1 MRSTITNA
9 GRDLLARLELN
20 EISMEFSEIR
30 TGSGVY
36 GSTEPIN
43 TATALKAE
51 KNVYHISSSETTAS
65 GFMLTA
71 GISNVDS
78 EGESIVDETYR
89 INEIGVFVTVDG
101 VKYLYMIAV
110 CDGDTGNVLPVYT
123 GNNAIDYVEKF
134 MLTISNTANVTINMS
149 GAYALSEDV
158 VRWISDHADLPTH
171 LSAQERINWN
181 GEQEKTTVFNQDGSI
196 TETTADGDMTTEFN
210 EDGSITE
217 TYPDGRILTTY
228 FDPDGTI
235 RRVLG
240 EWEPENPTD
249 PTDSEEQS
257 EGGTNNNNEEE
268 ET

>member
-1 MRSTITNA
+1 MRSTITSI
-9 GRDLLARLELN
+9 GRSLLARLELN
-20 EISMEFSEIR
+20 EISIEFTEIR

-36 GSTEPIN
+36 GTTEPIN

-51 KNVYHISSSETTAS
+51 KNTFPISSSEVTQD

-78 EGESIVDETYR
+78 SGESIVDEAYR
-89 INEIGVFVTVDG
+89 INEIGVYVTVG
-101 VKYLYMIAV
+101 NEKYLYLIAV
-110 CDGDTGNVLPVYT
+110 QDGDTGNVLPVYN

-158 VRWISDHADLPTH
+158 LRWISDHADLPIH
-171 LSAQERINWN
+171 LSEQERINWN

-196 TETTADGDMTTEFN
+196 SETTADGVMTTEFN

-228 FDPDGTI
+228 FDSDGTI

-240 EWEPENPTD
+240 EWEPQD
-249 PTDSEEQS
+249 GD
-257 EGGTNNNNEEE
+257 NNNNEEG